1 MKVSE
6 VQELVGRVAAVDAD
20 CSDWAVLQGAV
31 GELRR
36 LKSWVEGREVFL
48 AGLVAKVSSFPEKS
62 LAEAGRTGSRE
73 GEQVIKRAETV
84 ELVPELGVSLQ
95 AGWVSGAHVEV
106 LTRALAQLQPATR
119 QQLIEAAPS
128 LVLLAENVTADEFAR
143 TVRAETRRLERD
155 GDGLE
160 RLERQRRAV
169 RFNSWIDR
177 QTGMGRWS
185 ATWDPETMVRLENLI
200 DAKVQALF
208 HDTQPAN
215 CPTDLLAKQSFLRAH
230 AVLALLLEGGGS
242 RLGRPEIVV
251 VVDHTHPCPDGRPVI
266 DWGLPV
272 DLPDRV
278 LADLYRVA
286 KVCTV
291 VVRNGVII
299 DAPGELNLGRSTRV
313 ANRAQRRAL
322 GALYATCAIPGCDVR
337 YSRTKLHHV
346 IWWRHDG
353 RTDLN
358 NLTNS
363 YCMLSARPGFG
374 GVCVDGPSH
383 RFSYWALAI
392 GGLALM
398 APGGA
403 ALVG

>member
-20 CSDWAVLQGAV
+20 CSDWAVLHAAFGDV
-31 GELRR
+31 RR

-62 LAEAGRTGSRE
+62 LAEAGRTSLRD
-73 GEQVIKRAETV
+73 GEQILHRAETV
-84 ELVPELGVSLQ
+84 ELVPELGVSLE
-95 AGWVSGAHVEV
+95 AGRVSGAHVDV

-119 QQLIEAAPS
+119 QELIGAAPS
-128 LVLLAENVTADEFAR
+128 LVLIAENVTADEFAR

-155 GDGLE
+155 SDGLE

-177 QTGMGRWS
+177 ETGMGRWS

-251 VVDHTHPCPDGRPVI
+251 VVDHTHPHPDGRPVI

-291 VVRNGVII
+291 VVRNGVVI

-353 RTDLN
+353 PTDLD
-358 NLTNS
+358 NL
-363 YCMLSARPGFG
+363 LP
-374 GVCVDGPSH
+374 VCERHHQNIHNDGWVLTLTADRTLTIRLPDGQVMTTGPPK
-383 RFSYWALAI
+383 R
-392 GGLALM
+392 
-398 APGGA
+398 GA
-403 ALVG
+403 A